1 MGRGHYIGYSGR
13 SARMGVERPLIS
25 TWRGNC
31 IVSQNVSVEQNY
43 PARYFMK
50 IACEPR
56 MPIVYGT

>member
-1 MGRGHYIGYSGR
+1 
-13 SARMGVERPLIS
+13 MGVERPLIS

-31 IVSQNVSVEQNY
+31 IVTQNVSVEQNY

-56 MPIVYGT
+56 MPIVYVISNHAITQ